1 MTSEQI
7 LWRYAG
13 ASRMP
18 HAFLCDEYYDK
29 AFLPRAKIEE
39 NKLSLLSNSSDLYLN
54 KYIEEKKLYALE
66 IINLLESKGMNCGP
80 QGHLISMNKDLFIKS
95 LGGTNKRVR
104 HLKLVDIYQDNII
117 ENPQHFCFEYL
128 GCKTLDDVKNHPAR
142 PQILAALIKACE
154 DIPISVLSVQS

>member
-29 AFLPRAKIEE
+29 AFLPRANIEE
-39 NKLSLLSNSSDLYLN
+39 NKLSLLSNSPNLYYK
-54 KYIEEKKLYALE
+54 KYIENKNLYAKE
-66 IINLLESKGMNCGP
+66 IIKLLESKGINCGP
-80 QGHLISMNKDLFIKS
+80 QGHLISMNKDIFIKS
-95 LGGTNKRVR
+95 LEGTNKRVKYI
-104 HLKLVDIYQDNII
+104 KLVDIYQDNKIK
-117 ENPQHFCFEYL
+117 NPQHFCFEYL
-128 GCKTLDDVKNHPAR
+128 GCETLDDVKNHPAR
-142 PQILAALIKACE
+142 PQILDALMKACE